1 MIKRESPTRL
11 AYNKIA
17 RLKEAHDCKLKVYIS
32 IIARIAMS
40 NDISKSNLIV
50 KFHLNISS
58 IMTLHL
64 AKIWHFF
71 SGYER
76 KKDTITGMMLIK
88 IIGMKMPLSTR
99 IIVLLNPSLSSSSL
113 CVSRQVGSENH
124 SKNISSISK
133 NPNFIILMIYS

>member
-17 RLKEAHDCKLKVYIS
+17 RLKETHYCKLKVYIS

-40 NDISKSNLIV
+40 KDVSKSNLKV

-64 AKIWHFF
+64 AKMRNFF
-71 SGYER
+71 PGYDR
-76 KKDTITGMMLIK
+76 KKDTITGMML
-88 IIGMKMPLSTR
+88 TR
-99 IIVLLNPSLSSSSL
+99 II
-113 CVSRQVGSENH
+113 
-124 SKNISSISK
+124 
-133 NPNFIILMIYS
+133 FM